1 MKQCTR
7 FVLALAL
14 PLAGLCPPGQA
25 QPVRPANQ
33 YGIGDLVEDRSHG
46 NQIVEVAGGPDMAG
60 YFSVLI
66 PGAGAVP
73 VAARNLRLL
82 ARAESKK
89 TSTFQEGDV
98 VEFVRYNLRERAV
111 VMRAI
116 GGYCDVKTSSSRSYE
131 EAGILKLVRPA
142 ARQQPAGADGAG
154 GTFAP
159 GQTVQVRS
167 GDYWIPAVV
176 ESFDAPSQWYTLRF
190 PNAAAQ
196 MIPPSGYAAGAVL
209 RKPAAR

>member
-7 FVLALAL
+7 FNLTLALL
-14 PLAGLCPPGQA
+14 LAVLCAPGRA

-60 YFSVLI
+60 YYSVLI

-73 VAARNLRLL
+73 VAARNLQLMS
-82 ARAESKK
+82 RADAKR
-89 TSTFQEGDV
+89 TCTFNEGDV
-98 VEFVRYNLRERAV
+98 VEFARYNLRERGV
-111 VMRAI
+111 VMRAT
-116 GGYCDVKTSSSRSYE
+116 GGFCDVKTSSSRSYE
-131 EAGILKLVRPA
+131 EFPILKLVRPA
-142 ARQQPAGADGAG
+142 QQQAAAGAAPGA
-154 GTFAP
+154 FAA

-176 ESFDAPSQWYTLRF
+176 EGFDAASQWYTVRF

-196 MIPPSGYAAGAVL
+196 MTPPNGYAAGAVL